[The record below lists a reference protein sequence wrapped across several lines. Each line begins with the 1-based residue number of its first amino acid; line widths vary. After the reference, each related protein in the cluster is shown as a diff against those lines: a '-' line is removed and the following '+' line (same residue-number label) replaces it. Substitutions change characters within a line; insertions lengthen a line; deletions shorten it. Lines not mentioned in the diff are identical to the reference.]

1 MHLLIDSAECLFLS
15 MGKNEPSLK
24 NMSQNNQLPI
34 RMVSP
39 GFGHLSAENA
49 KIHGL
54 TKRLPYYLFLFV
66 SDGSSKHGVDLE
78 KFDIGK
84 NELLF
89 FLPHQIQQ
97 LPSAHGNDYYKLG
110 FDEECLFRLPRQ
122 YSFLLDPLNQPKIG
136 FEPAAA
142 ARLKAIFKILQEL
155 LSTPDTDPE
164 LILAHLNSLLTEIN
178 TAYFAAGEKPAEDK
192 LSKFIGFKV
201 FVENN
206 LTEHP
211 TIRQIA
217 EELAMSTDSLYQ
229 IVKQYSGVS
238 PKEFI
243 TNRLI
248 LEARRRM
255 YYGERSTVKELAFEL
270 GFNDPDYFS
279 RLFKKVTGKTVAAF
293 FQDLS

>member
-1 MHLLIDSAECLFLS
+1 
-15 MGKNEPSLK
+15 
-24 NMSQNNQLPI
+24 MSQNNQLPI

-39 GFGHLSAENA
+39 GFGHLPPENA

-206 LTEHP
+206 LTGHP